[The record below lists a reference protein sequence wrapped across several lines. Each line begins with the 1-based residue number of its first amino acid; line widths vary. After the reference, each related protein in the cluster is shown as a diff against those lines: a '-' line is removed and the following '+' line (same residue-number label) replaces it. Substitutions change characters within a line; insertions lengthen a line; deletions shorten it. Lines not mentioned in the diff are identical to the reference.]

1 MTRERQN
8 AGKKTFSAEH
18 NQLLV
23 LKLVEHIDD
32 PCSEQERWENIAE
45 EIMFETGENYPW
57 RTVRMH
63 YKQRIVSHLKEYTDD
78 QRMID
83 RLQYPFLDRVYKLRV
98 QYQVSALVLQDP
110 AIIARNKLIIK
121 YEIDPRFDADVVK
134 VFKRYHTSSMQI
146 CINVQDPAYELSER
160 WQKFLLKPT
169 KSRHRLKMAM
179 CGDLWF
185 SKFPAYMNRTV
196 RKAPVAVTQQSS
208 QESCSSSVI
217 LLDNVPVRI
226 EECTSPAPPAPFS
239 PRQLLSFESLD
250 CDTLVLQMLD
260 IHGNMNDSPE
270 SVQGNGN
277 VDKPI
282 DANVPPPSTHPSDS
296 SVSTSEE
303 PQETFYPMPDCVFD
317 STDSEDEDEDMRNK
331 SHEPVLHGNADKS
344 VPIDANVPL
353 PSTHPS
359 DGDVS
364 SSEELQESFC
374 PMPDCVFDSTDSEQE
389 DEDMRNESHEPV
401 ANGNVDKSVPI
412 DSDVPPPSTHPS
424 DGSVSSSE
432 ELQESFVRMPD
443 CVFDSTDSEEEDEDM
458 RTESHEPV
466 VNGNVDEP
474 VPNGANVPPPST
486 HPSDGNVSPSK
497 EQADSSHRI
506 SDCVLDSTDIES
518 AGEEQ
523 QEKNLPKPR
532 SSTASSI
539 ESDTNSVRTVI
550 FNGTAASPNTE
561 HHSSGNDDRQTEP
574 ALPAAPLPN
583 RIDITTLFQYEAV
596 LGPHLKR
603 KKNVYDSIRSWMPL
617 LFIKPTDSYV
627 PAVSLFAKLTL
638 LQRIATDMN
647 LILNPTVRVEDL
659 MPIILRILCGA
670 RESQ

>member
-1 MTRERQN
+1 MGRERQN
-8 AGKKTFSAEH
+8 AGKKAFSAEH

-63 YKQRIVSHLKEYTDD
+63 YKQRIVSLLKEYTDD

-98 QYQVSALVLQDP
+98 QYRVSALVLQDP

-134 VFKRYHTSSMQI
+134 VFKRYHTSSVQI

-169 KSRHRLKMAM
+169 KSRHRLKMTM
-179 CGDLWF
+179 CDDLWF
-185 SKFPAYMNRTV
+185 SRFPAYMNRTA
-196 RKAPVAVTQQSS
+196 REAPVAVTQQSS

-226 EECTSPAPPAPFS
+226 E
-239 PRQLLSFESLD
+239 
-250 CDTLVLQMLD
+250 
-260 IHGNMNDSPE
+260 MNDSPE

-282 DANVPPPSTHPSDS
+282 DANVPPRSTHASDG

-303 PQETFYPMPDCVFD
+303 PQESFYAMPDCVFD
-317 STDSEDEDEDMRNK
+317 STDSEDEDED
-331 SHEPVLHGNADKS
+331 
-344 VPIDANVPL
+344 
-353 PSTHPS
+353 
-359 DGDVS
+359 
-364 SSEELQESFC
+364 
-374 PMPDCVFDSTDSEQE
+374 CVFDSTDSEQE
-389 DEDMRNESHEPV
+389 DED
-401 ANGNVDKSVPI
+401 
-412 DSDVPPPSTHPS
+412 
-424 DGSVSSSE
+424 
-432 ELQESFVRMPD
+432 
-443 CVFDSTDSEEEDEDM
+443 
-458 RTESHEPV
+458 
-466 VNGNVDEP
+466 
-474 VPNGANVPPPST
+474 
-486 HPSDGNVSPSK
+486 
-497 EQADSSHRI
+497 
-506 SDCVLDSTDIES
+506 
-518 AGEEQ
+518 
-523 QEKNLPKPR
+523 
-532 SSTASSI
+532 
-539 ESDTNSVRTVI
+539 
-550 FNGTAASPNTE
+550 NTE

-583 RIDITTLFQYEAV
+583 RIDITTLFQYEAA

-627 PAVSLFAKLTL
+627 PSVSLFAKLAL

>member
-83 RLQYPFLDRVYKLRV
+83 RLQYPFLDQVYKLRV

-169 KSRHRLKMAM
+169 KSRHRLKLTM

-185 SKFPAYMNRTV
+185 LKFPAYMNRSV

-317 STDSEDEDEDMRNK
+317 STDSEDEDEDMR
-331 SHEPVLHGNADKS
+331 
-344 VPIDANVPL
+344 
-353 PSTHPS
+353 T
-359 DGDVS
+359 
-364 SSEELQESFC
+364 
-374 PMPDCVFDSTDSEQE
+374 
-389 DEDMRNESHEPV
+389 ESHEPV
-401 ANGNVDKSVPI
+401 ANGNVDELVPI
-412 DSDVPPPSTHPS
+412 DV
-424 DGSVSSSE
+424 
-432 ELQESFVRMPD
+432 
-443 CVFDSTDSEEEDEDM
+443 
-458 RTESHEPV
+458 
-466 VNGNVDEP
+466 
-474 VPNGANVPPPST
+474 NVPPPST

-497 EQADSSHRI
+497 EQPDSSHRI
-506 SDCVLDSTDIES
+506 SDCVLDSTNIES
-518 AGEEQ
+518 AEEEQ
-523 QEKNLPKPR
+523 QEETLPKPR

-574 ALPAAPLPN
+574 ALPAAPLPY
-583 RIDITTLFQYEAV
+583 RIDITTLFQYEAA
-596 LGPHLKR
+596 LGPLLKR

-627 PAVSLFAKLTL
+627 PAVSLFAKLAL

-659 MPIILRILCGA
+659 MPVILRILCGA

>member
-83 RLQYPFLDRVYKLRV
+83 RLQYPFLDQVYKLRV

-169 KSRHRLKMAM
+169 KSRHRLKLTM

-185 SKFPAYMNRTV
+185 LKFPAYMNRSV

-317 STDSEDEDEDMRNK
+317 STDSEDEDEDMRNE
-331 SHEPVLHGNADKS
+331 SRQPVANGNVDKS
-344 VPIDANVPL
+344 VAIDSNPPPL
-353 PSTHPS
+353 THPS

-364 SSEELQESFC
+364 SSEDLQESFC
-374 PMPDCVFDSTDSEQE
+374 PMPDCVFDSTDSE
-389 DEDMRNESHEPV
+389 D
-401 ANGNVDKSVPI
+401 
-412 DSDVPPPSTHPS
+412 
-424 DGSVSSSE
+424 
-432 ELQESFVRMPD
+432 
-443 CVFDSTDSEEEDEDM
+443 EDEDM

-466 VNGNVDEP
+466 ANGNVDEL
-474 VPNGANVPPPST
+474 VPIDVNVPPPST

-497 EQADSSHRI
+497 EQPDSSHRI
-506 SDCVLDSTDIES
+506 SDCVLDSTNIES
-518 AGEEQ
+518 AEEEQ
-523 QEKNLPKPR
+523 QEETLPKPR

-574 ALPAAPLPN
+574 ALPAAPLPY
-583 RIDITTLFQYEAV
+583 RIDITTLFQYEAA
-596 LGPHLKR
+596 LGPLLKR

-627 PAVSLFAKLTL
+627 PAVSLFAKLAL

-659 MPIILRILCGA
+659 MPVILRILCGA

>member
-83 RLQYPFLDRVYKLRV
+83 RLQYPFLDQVYKLRV

-169 KSRHRLKMAM
+169 KSRHRLKLTM

-226 EECTSPAPPAPFS
+226 EPPAPFS

-270 SVQGNGN
+270 SVPGNGN
-277 VDKPI
+277 VDKLVPI
-282 DANVPPPSTHPSDS
+282 DVNAPPRSTHPSDGN
-296 SVSTSEE
+296 VSTSEE
-303 PQETFYPMPDCVFD
+303 PQESFYPMPD
-317 STDSEDEDEDMRNK
+317 MRNE
-331 SHEPVLHGNADKS
+331 SREPVVHGNADKS
-344 VPIDANVPL
+344 VPMDANVPL

-364 SSEELQESFC
+364 SSEDLQESFC
-374 PMPDCVFDSTDSEQE
+374 PMPDCVFDSTDSEDEVE
-389 DEDMRNESHEPV
+389 D
-401 ANGNVDKSVPI
+401 
-412 DSDVPPPSTHPS
+412 
-424 DGSVSSSE
+424 VSGF
-432 ELQESFVRMPD
+432 SFVNF
-443 CVFDSTDSEEEDEDM
+443 V
-458 RTESHEPV
+458 
-466 VNGNVDEP
+466 
-474 VPNGANVPPPST
+474 
-486 HPSDGNVSPSK
+486 
-497 EQADSSHRI
+497 
-506 SDCVLDSTDIES
+506 
-518 AGEEQ
+518 
-523 QEKNLPKPR
+523 
-532 SSTASSI
+532 
-539 ESDTNSVRTVI
+539 
-550 FNGTAASPNTE
+550 
-561 HHSSGNDDRQTEP
+561 
-574 ALPAAPLPN
+574 
-583 RIDITTLFQYEAV
+583 
-596 LGPHLKR
+596 
-603 KKNVYDSIRSWMPL
+603 
-617 LFIKPTDSYV
+617 
-627 PAVSLFAKLTL
+627 
-638 LQRIATDMN
+638 
-647 LILNPTVRVEDL
+647 
-659 MPIILRILCGA
+659 
-670 RESQ
+670 